1 MRRRLLLAAGA
12 GTAALGP
19 LALWAALSGDDHVDG
34 APGRPRPVPTDLR
47 ERDPEATPAARRVYA
62 MLARLENDARRGAR
76 SGTIIGHHVELQ
88 NERYNASY
96 GDYRGTKQPGY
107 YYRKVRDIT
116 GKLPGFVELDLGPGY
131 DAPGWG
137 VGHSRSY
144 SRAWPSCGR
153 TWGYVDD
160 AVDLAVGV
168 WHGLPRPAD
177 GSYRP
182 TGTHTDCAT
191 GKQVSLPHN
200 GGGPAG
206 LVGFSFHQPY
216 PGSPVKSFAR
226 TRRANSPAAD
236 DPGWFG
242 RVVTPGTAEHSAL
255 LTDLDFLADHLGYL
269 AERGVPVLFRP
280 YHEMNTAARGGFWWA
295 GQDPAHFH
303 RLWRLTHDHLVHRR
317 GLHNLIFVWAPNS
330 WDGGYGKEPGRYYPG
345 GHYVDIVGVDDYSDR
360 PHDPFRGEPWTEV
373 WYRGLERYGKPRIVS
388 ESYHVPLNA
397 AQPRTLDRTPW
408 VLWTVWGQGLTW
420 ENVSGNEHRNTPAD
434 VQRTYNDQKVLT
446 GGSAKAGGFDWA
458 SLHPGSSDVTD
469 KPRA

>member
-1 MRRRLLLAAGA
+1 MRMRGRVHLMAAGA
-12 GTAALGP
+12 GAVTLGP
-19 LALWAALSGDDHVDG
+19 LALWAALSDDGPEAV
-34 APGRPRPVPTDLR
+34 AQRARPVPTDLR
-47 ERDPEATPAARRVYA
+47 ERDPKATPAARRVYA
-62 MLARLENDARRGAR
+62 MLTGLENDARRDVR
-76 SGTIIGHHVELQ
+76 TRTVIGQHVELH

-96 GDYRGTKQPGY
+96 GDYRGAKQPGY

-131 DAPGWG
+131 NASGWG
-137 VGHSRSY
+137 VGRTRSY

-153 TWGYVDD
+153 NWGYVDD

-168 WHGLPRPAD
+168 WRGLPRAAD

-182 TGTHTDCAT
+182 TGTQTDCGT

-206 LVGFSFHQPY
+206 IVGFSFHQPY

-226 TRRANSPAAD
+226 TRRANSPAAHD
-236 DPGWFG
+236 SGWFG

-255 LTDLDFLADHLGYL
+255 LVDLGFLADHLGYL
-269 AERGVPVLFRP
+269 AEQGVPVLLRP
-280 YHEMNTAARGGFWWA
+280 YHEMNTAGRGGFWWA
-295 GQDPAHFH
+295 GQEPAQFH
-303 RLWRLTHDHLVHRR
+303 RLWRLTHDYLVHRR

-330 WDGGYGKEPGRYYPG
+330 WDGTYGKEPGPYFPG
-345 GHYVDIVGVDDYSDR
+345 SRFVDIVGVDDYSGGPDA
-360 PHDPFRGEPWTEV
+360 PFRGKPWTEV

-388 ESYHVPLNA
+388 ESYHVPLNS

-420 ENVSGNEHRNTPAD
+420 DNVSGNEHKNTTSD
-434 VQRTYNDQKVLT
+434 VQRTYSARAVLT
-446 GGSAKAGGFDWA
+446 GGPAGKAGFDWA
-458 SLHPGSSDVTD
+458 GLHRT
-469 KPRA
+469 